1 MERELRGSIPDLSD
15 PHALRALL
23 LAHAERE
30 IVLEGR
36 AREAEGALAVAAPK
50 ALALDRIAD
59 TTGLILVSDASKTLR
74 MRPKVLIAWM
84 LEHRWLFRR
93 RGTGRLVGMQD
104 KLNAGFLDG
113 CPVPAGEGRSEV
125 QVYVTP
131 AGLTR
136 LSVALGIAQ
145 GSLLLDFGSNARGR
159 ARQH

>member
-113 CPVPAGEGRSEV
+113 WPVPAGEGRSEV